1 MIWNGCCVGGLLH
14 LDGPTSSTLVE
25 KGKKQLEAKT
35 LLPQYGNCW
44 LKSLEV
50 LADGC
55 RSLSDAVHIDI
66 ALRFT
71 GCFMEMSGQEDP
83 LDCVTERTEALKKLC
98 MSQLSDRTFTVYTE
112 FFTQTQNMCFF
123 LQNQNWHSETE
134 RTINRLSS
142 FSRAAGEQLQLV
154 NDMQDALLLE
164 QHKQYALQMDL
175 MRIGQNLSDSLN
187 GSQQTIARL
196 TQELKHSTE
205 QHSLVLDELF
215 REFHQLHRWIVG
227 RYAFVD
233 GMIFYIC
240 YVLFVLLL
248 TSLKR
253 TADARGLLMATIVMG
268 MCLEWALYK
277 HQAISN
283 NIEQDNYRWIIRQ
296 MSLITS
302 IIILLYYAHRFK
314 DFSRHM
320 LIQIS
325 EQNRI
330 IIEHIIRKKVN
341 NYSSD
346 SLKINILAEENI
358 INENR
363 TSSNRSFSFEEVKR
377 VPLRSSESVESPTS
391 TRYNLRKK

>member
-1 MIWNGCCVGGLLH
+1 MH
-14 LDGPTSSTLVE
+14 LDGQASSALVE
-25 KGKKQLEAKT
+25 KGKKQLESLKAKT

-44 LKSLEV
+44 VKSLEV

-71 GCFMEMSGQEDP
+71 GCFMEMSGQEDSP
-83 LDCVTERTEALKKLC
+83 DCVTERTEALKKLC

-164 QHKQYALQMDL
+164 QHKQYALQMEL

-187 GSQQTIARL
+187 GSQQTIVRL

-205 QHSLVLDELF
+205 QHSLVLEELF

-233 GMIFYIC
+233 GLIFYIC
-240 YVLFVLLL
+240 YVFFVLLL
-248 TSLKR
+248 SSLKR
-253 TADARGLLMATIVMG
+253 TADARGPLMAIVVMG
-268 MCLEWALYK
+268 LCLEWSLYK
-277 HQAISN
+277 HQEIRN
-283 NIEQDNYRWIIRQ
+283 DIKQDNYRWIIRQ
-296 MSLITS
+296 MSFITS
-302 IIILLYYAHRFK
+302 IIILLYYAYRFK

-320 LIQIS
+320 LTQIR

-330 IIEHIIRKKVN
+330 IMEHIIRRKVN
-341 NYSSD
+341 NYSID
-346 SLKINILAEENI
+346 SQRSNVLIEENI
-358 INENR
+358 VNERR
-363 TSSNRSFSFEEVKR
+363 TSSSQSFSFEEVKR
-377 VPLRSSESVESPTS
+377 VPKRTTETRVESPTS